1 MTDLSKFRFSRPI
14 EVRYADIDAFQH
26 VNNAK
31 FFTYMETVRIQ
42 YMKDIV
48 GFKGG
53 LLRMGI
59 ILAHAACDFRSP
71 IMIDD
76 PVRIYVRTSR
86 LGTKSFDFEYAI
98 VIERAGEAPLIA
110 AQGVSTQVAYDYET
124 GSSKAVPEAWR
135 QIMLSYEPFLTDN

>member
-42 YMKDIV
+42 YMKDVV

-53 LLRMGI
+53 LLCMGI
-59 ILAHAACDFRSP
+59 ILAHAACDFRVP
-71 IMIDD
+71 ILIDD
-76 PVRIYVRTSR
+76 PVRVYVRASR

-98 VIERAGEAPLIA
+98 VVEHTGEDPQIA
-110 AQGVSTQVAYDYET
+110 AQGISTQVAYDYDT
-124 GSSKAVPEAWR
+124 GASMAVPASWR
-135 QIMLSYEPFLTDN
+135 ETMLSYEPFLTDI